1 MQNHLTKVFC
11 LFRTEDDLERFYIS
25 DLAQSDVLRCIISVK
40 NDRDDVKSFYNLL
53 SENYDVKLSVISK
66 GKNKKLDMDNLAVQF
81 SQWFDGLIESEIR
94 IYLDFSATQVSIKLI
109 MPLFNYVEGLLQ
121 EKLDKFSIYSVF
133 LEKNLTQKQI
143 LLHMLNYPYICL
155 NPSHIRPNFYFNTNN
170 RKYFPKN
177 LREIYQ
183 PFEILIEEIKSNSLD
198 VEKLEKQLFQLST
211 QNNIQ
216 EFTLASYLLQDQ
228 STIKS
233 ADVPA
238 DILSLM
244 EYQTLKKNFLQKEQ
258 ILRTIIHDLKSPL
271 ASIQG
276 YSEVIIN
283 GLSGPV
289 TQETKNHLTTIIS
302 NTKRL
307 ALMVDS
313 LLEYEQYD
321 RSDYISKRETIDLIN
336 VLNEAKMAVLPKMIR
351 RGQKISIFAPESLEI
366 VANQELLVRAM
377 QNLLD
382 NSIKYSPA
390 EKGQIKVSIVEKG
403 DETGKII
410 ITVQDNGFGFYKK
423 DLLKAFEPFSRFE
436 AHSKSTGL
444 GLSIVKKIIEKIHG
458 GTITIFSPG
467 RNKGTTVKITLDKT

>member
-1 MQNHLTKVFC
+1 MQNLLTKVFC
-11 LFRTEDDLERFYIS
+11 LFRTEDDLQKFYVS
-25 DLAQSDVLRCIISVK
+25 DLAHSDILRCIIVLK
-40 NDRDDVKSFYNLL
+40 KEKDDIKSFYSLL
-53 SENYDVKLSVISK
+53 SEKYDVKLSVLSK
-66 GKNKKLDMDNLAVQF
+66 MASRKLETANLEENY
-81 SQWFDGLIESEIR
+81 SQWFDGILESEVRVYI
-94 IYLDFSATQVSIKLI
+94 DFSSCQVPVKTIT
-109 MPLFNYVEGLLQ
+109 PLVNYVEELLQ
-121 EKLDKFSIYSVF
+121 KTTDKFSIYSVF
-133 LEKNLTQKQI
+133 LEKNLSQKQT
-143 LLHMLNYPYICL
+143 LLLMLNYPYICL
-155 NPSHIRPNFYFNTNN
+155 NPSQIRPNFYYDT
-170 RKYFPKN
+170 KPQKSFPKS

-183 PFEILIEEIKSNSLD
+183 PFEILIEEMKSKSLE
-198 VEKLEKQLFQLST
+198 VEKLEKELFQLST
-211 QNNIQ
+211 QANIQ
-216 EFTLASYLLQDQ
+216 EYTLASYLLQDQ
-228 STIKS
+228 NNIKS

-244 EYQTLKKNFLQKEQ
+244 EYQTLKTNFLQKEQ

-283 GLSGPV
+283 GLSGPI
-289 TQETKNHLTTIIS
+289 TQETKNHLQTIIS

-321 RSDYISKRETIDLIN
+321 RSDYVSKREKIDLVN
-336 VLNEAKMAVLPKMIR
+336 VLNESKMAVLPRMIQ

-366 VANQELLVRAM
+366 VANKELLVRAL

-382 NSIKYSPA
+382 NAIKYSPA
-390 EKGQIKVSIVEKG
+390 EKGQIKVSIEDKG
-403 DETGKII
+403 GKTGKVI
-410 ITVQDNGFGFYKK
+410 ITIQDNGFGFHKK

-458 GTITIFSPG
+458 GTITIFSKG
-467 RNKGTTVKITLDKT
+467 KNKGTTVKITLDKT